1 MFTTDFLRSAIERAI
16 KTAAQALLLAVGAS
30 TGADL
35 FHLDWANA
43 AGAVIAGFAVSL
55 LTSIVSAPF
64 GPKGS
69 PSLVTVSDSTTP
81 APAPAIGSDQTPVV

>member
-1 MFTTDFLRSAIERAI
+1 MFTTDFIRSALERAI
-16 KTAAQALLLAVGAS
+16 KTAAQALLLAIGAAS
-30 TGADL
+30 GAGL
-35 FHLDWANA
+35 FQLDWLNA
-43 AGAVIAGFAVSL
+43 AGAALSGFVLSV

-64 GPKGS
+64 GPQGS